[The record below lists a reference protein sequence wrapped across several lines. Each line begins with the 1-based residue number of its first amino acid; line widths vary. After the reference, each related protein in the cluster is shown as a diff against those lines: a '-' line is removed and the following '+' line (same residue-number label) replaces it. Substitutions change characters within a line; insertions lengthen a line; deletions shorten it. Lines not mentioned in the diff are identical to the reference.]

1 VHTVPKHM
9 KTANLILKV
18 MEDVAMQSRGVSV
31 LNQQALE
38 NFRSSAKALGTE
50 ALAKEH
56 CAARS
61 RRKYACTHSQFSCAD
76 ISTCTVQLPKKFALD
91 LHVM

>member
-1 VHTVPKHM
+1 M
-9 KTANLILKV
+9 L
-18 MEDVAMQSRGVSV
+18 S
-31 LNQQALE
+31 QQALGT
-38 NFRSSAKALGTE
+38 FRSSAKALGTE

-61 RRKYACTHSQFSCAD
+61 RRKYARTFSQFSCAC
-76 ISTCTVQLPKKFALD
+76 ISTRTVQLSEKPALD